1 LRKNKT
7 NKNKASVQI
16 LEKYTRTLIKYKVI
30 YGNCGNLTKGKIFM
44 VMKEYQ
50 AKNSGN
56 RCVYFWWVQLRSW
69 RPWRPVAA
77 TVRYQSSPEND
88 FKVAHT
94 ADLVQ
99 SKLYRMPNYAEIMKS
114 LNICVT
120 LYHAYEALIRCGMRA
135 FLNFYE
141 GRNPSLYSIVLP
153 FYPCRA
159 YQQPPPARQHGAYS
173 NYERSARLFGSCARG
188 ANLAGRN
195 IRRSKSKITIF
206 ESLRIF
212 L

>member
-1 LRKNKT
+1 
-7 NKNKASVQI
+7 VQI

-56 RCVYFWWVQLRSW
+56 RCVDFYLVGA
-69 RPWRPVAA
+69 VAIVAPLAASVA

-94 ADLVQ
+94 ANLVQ